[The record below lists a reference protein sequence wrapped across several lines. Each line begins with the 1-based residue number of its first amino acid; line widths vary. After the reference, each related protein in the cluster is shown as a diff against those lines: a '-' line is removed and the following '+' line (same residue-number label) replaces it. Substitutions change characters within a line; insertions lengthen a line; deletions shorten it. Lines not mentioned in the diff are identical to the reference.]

1 MFLFNASLGFAKI
14 KRGLSPCSF
23 NNVTGGVGGGNCNV
37 MNNKTLPRK
46 LNNTSSNGG
55 SSSTFKNG
63 GSGKLTHLNNPLY
76 VSQNSVAVMTSP
88 TFSSQMGRTSFTT
101 NSSLSDTDSSVS
113 ASQVRRKFEQHS

>member
-1 MFLFNASLGFAKI
+1 M
-14 KRGLSPCSF
+14 
-23 NNVTGGVGGGNCNV
+23 TGGGGGHCNV

-46 LNNTSSNGG
+46 LNNMSSNGG
-55 SSSTFKNG
+55 GGSASTFENG

-113 ASQVRRKFEQHS
+113 ASQVRTKLLKKY